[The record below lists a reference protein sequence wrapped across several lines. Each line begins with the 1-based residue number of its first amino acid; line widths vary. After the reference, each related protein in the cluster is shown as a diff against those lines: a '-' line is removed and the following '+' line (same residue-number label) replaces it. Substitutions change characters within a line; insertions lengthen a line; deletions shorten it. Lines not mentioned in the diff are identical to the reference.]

1 MCIFIEQKLLNILK
15 KLTKNPT
22 KRNTVV
28 ETYEYFL
35 MKINGNANN
44 VKHEKSAYQSHCN
57 SRADRRI
64 HYQGTLT
71 GEANFA
77 YPTAR
82 SGPYFLKQGS
92 SLVRDNCI

>member
-1 MCIFIEQKLLNILK
+1 
-15 KLTKNPT
+15 
-22 KRNTVV
+22 
-28 ETYEYFL
+28 

-44 VKHEKSAYQSHCN
+44 VKRKESAFQSQCI

-64 HYQGTLT
+64 LYQGTLT

-77 YPTAR
+77 NPKAR
-82 SGPYFLKQGS
+82 SGPYFLQLGS